1 MEPLPAA
8 FDERWA
14 RWRLDGNRR
23 RVRIGLWIV
32 LALYPCFGAL
42 DFLLAPREALPILWG
57 TRAVVLLGT
66 LAMFRILRSDVFAN
80 HPDFVAGAY
89 TLLVA
94 SGISI
99 MTVYLGGLAS
109 HYYAGLSLV
118 IIGSGLLFVWN
129 AYTVTVTQALIII
142 IFVVPNLIWGEVGAL
157 QEALSNL
164 TFLAAIAVVAGT
176 GQIVLYRSQREQVL
190 NQVRL
195 EETKASLEEAHRDL
209 KALDQFK
216 STLFANITHEF
227 KTPLAMILAPLE
239 LILHGEMGELAPP
252 QRSTFESM
260 FRSGLKLLKMIGD
273 LLDLSKLEESKLRL
287 KIAEVDLA
295 EYLRTLVAQVEPLA
309 SRKGIE
315 LSLSLQSP
323 STLVW
328 CDLER
333 IERVFLNLLSNA
345 TKFTPP
351 GGHVRVIAR
360 EVGPLA
366 EVVVED
372 DGPGFPPAMSERI
385 FERFYQVDMG
395 GTRRYGGTGI
405 GLALAKEIVELHGGR
420 IGAESNNGARFTV
433 ELPRDKHHFRAEV
446 LERRGPSRDVSE
458 GQRANDRGLMDFA
471 VQMAAR
477 DEYRLLDIAEAT
489 ERRVSLRDGDEESR
503 PHVALVVDDTPDI
516 IRLVHN
522 SLRTHFKVISAEDGL
537 KGLEMAQRERP
548 SLVIADLMMPGIDGL
563 ELTRRLRTGEDTRHI
578 PVLMLTAKGDL
589 EDRVAGI
596 ETGVSAYLA
605 KPFSPRELLTTARA
619 LVQQQEKTADI
630 VLTQRMDSLEIVA
643 GGLAH
648 EINNPLNYLKNALVR
663 VRIDAEA
670 LAAGKVAAEEL
681 PRTEKRMRELF
692 EVAESGIKRIAAT
705 VELMSSYSRAGYT
718 RMMRPHDAF
727 AAVRE
732 AVTLVLPATGRAVSV
747 DVDLVGDGTVE
758 CVPEELNQVISNL
771 VQNAIEAAPD
781 SGGRVWVRGTRDGD
795 RVTISVKDNG
805 PGVKP
810 EDAQRIFT
818 PFFTTK
824 GPGRGM
830 GMGLTIAW
838 RVVQSLGGTLEVRP
852 GPGAEFVLRVPARQA
867 RTLKAVS

>member
-1 MEPLPAA
+1 
-8 FDERWA
+8 
-14 RWRLDGNRR
+14 
-23 RVRIGLWIV
+23 
-32 LALYPCFGAL
+32 
-42 DFLLAPREALPILWG
+42 
-57 TRAVVLLGT
+57 VVLLGT
-66 LAMFRILRSDVFAN
+66 LAMYPILRSAIFAR
-80 HPDFVAGAY
+80 HPDLITGAY

-99 MTVYLGGLAS
+99 MTVYLGGLSS

-129 AYTVTVTQALIII
+129 APTVTVTQALIILS
-142 IFVVPNLIWGEVGAL
+142 FVVPNLIRGEVGPL
-157 QEALSNL
+157 WEALSNL
-164 TFLAAIAVVAGT
+164 MFLADITVVAGT

-195 EETKASLEEAHRDL
+195 EETKASLEQAHQDL

-239 LILHGEMGELAPP
+239 LILHGEMGELSPP
-252 QRSTFESM
+252 HRSTFESM

-287 KIAEVDLA
+287 KVAEVDLA
-295 EYLRTLVAQVEPLA
+295 DYLRSLVAQVEPLA

-315 LSLSLQSP
+315 LSVRLESR
-323 STLVW
+323 STMVW

-351 GGHVRVIAR
+351 GGHVRVFVR
-360 EVGPLA
+360 ENGPIA
-366 EVVVED
+366 EVVVDD

-420 IGAESNNGARFTV
+420 IRAESHNGARFIV

-446 LERRGPSRDVSE
+446 LERRGPSRDVAE

-503 PHVALVVDDTPDI
+503 PHLALVVDDTPDI

-563 ELTRRLRTGEDTRHI
+563 ELTRRLRSGEDTRHI

-589 EDRVAGI
+589 DDRVAGI

-619 LVQQQEKTADI
+619 LVHAQETTADI

-648 EINNPLNYLKNALVR
+648 EINNPLNYLKNALTR
-663 VRIDAEA
+663 VRMDAEA
-670 LAAGKVAAEEL
+670 LMAGTVSPEEL

-692 EVAESGIKRIAAT
+692 EVAESGIKRIGAT
-705 VELMSSYSRAGYT
+705 VELMSSYSKAGYS
-718 RMMRPHDAF
+718 RMMRAHDVF

-747 DVDLVGDGTVE
+747 DLDLVGDGTAE

-781 SGGRVWVRGTRDGD
+781 TGGRVWVRGRREAD
-795 RVTISVKDNG
+795 ILLLAVKDNG

-810 EDAQRIFT
+810 EDVQRIFT

-852 GPGAEFVLRVPARQA
+852 GAGAEFVLKIPVRQTQA
-867 RTLKAVS
+867 RALKAVS